1 MVTYTTQA
9 QLDTPEWFAL
19 QVRLAAD
26 AAWRER
32 GLWGRLRW
40 IVLGR

>member
-1 MVTYTTQA
+1 MNTQ
-9 QLDTPEWFAL
+9 QIVQDTPEWFAL

-26 AAWRER
+26 RAWFER

-40 IVLGR
+40 IVMGR